1 MYKDTLGYQTN
12 IIQKLK
18 HNYGSMTE
26 QEKKMNRWDLK
37 SYKEGQ
43 HQVHSMIPGISNIQS
58 VGTSPMLRKGVYQ
71 QSKSPLTNS
80 LAGGQ
85 SLVELLN
92 QSLGSGRLGT
102 GQSLSKNSSTGSLTT
117 AQRGLRYDEHP
128 VKDSIHNKSKSFTS
142 FDADDV

>member
-71 QSKSPLTNS
+71 
-80 LAGGQ
+80 
-85 SLVELLN
+85 
-92 QSLGSGRLGT
+92 
-102 GQSLSKNSSTGSLTT
+102 
-117 AQRGLRYDEHP
+117 
-128 VKDSIHNKSKSFTS
+128 
-142 FDADDV
+142 